1 MSSAVNPEASGQ
13 PVHEP
18 DRSGAIWEHTRKPH
32 QDEVQQYWDKKYKR
46 FVSMRYCK
54 HCVSSSTKANRTT
67 NLRNHLQSSHNIK
80 VEVTAKKVTED
91 IEKRA
96 SYLNKVFGA
105 SGDALFKSKRTN
117 EEVAEDLFRSYL
129 MENKE
134 KIKRGLVEFLV
145 ENRSPFHMVEK
156 ASLGTLLSFFN
167 PCAKE
172 VLPTSHNT
180 LARYT
185 VKSFNHQKEL
195 IRKLLKESSTR
206 IHLSADI
213 WTSPNNYLTLG
224 LVGSF
229 VQISDDEI
237 PQRVRVLLGLQEVA
251 GHSGENQGR
260 VIAPILEEFDIMGKI
275 GCVMGDNSGTNDTL
289 CRFLSSRF
297 ESLETTTTP
306 KWVAQEM
313 RGRCLGHMINLIV
326 NAFLSN
332 KEICE
337 ETQEEDLWVTI
348 TATSY
353 EEAHHQEKEK
363 GKKVGRKKQTTT
375 KLEPIAALAKLHGIA
390 VHIRNSSGHAKEFRR
405 LAGRLIPQDN
415 ATRWNSWFT
424 MVKVACEKE
433 AAILKY
439 TLNNRSD
446 LQEKFL
452 TDEDWKELRKIRTFL
467 KVFHEAT
474 LRAEGDQGSIGHTLV
489 LLNAL
494 HECVTDE
501 LVSNI
506 RSSLTLQTNFIRRQK
521 QKAMECNNGCKS
533 VGQPFIIGGSVALE
547 NHLSIC

>member
-1 MSSAVNPEASGQ
+1 MTGDKSKAPHNDKTADSSAVNPEASGQ
-13 PVHEP
+13 PVYEP
-18 DRSGAIWEHTRKPH
+18 DRSGAIWEHTRKPR
-32 QDEVQQYWDKKYKR
+32 QDEVQHYWDKKYNR

-117 EEVAEDLFRSYL
+117 EEVAEDLFRSFL

-156 ASLGTLLSFFN
+156 ASLGTLLSLFN

-180 LARYT
+180 LAKYT

-229 VQISDDEI
+229 VQIGDDEI
-237 PQRVRVLLGLQEVA
+237 PRRVRVLLGLQEVA
-251 GHSGENQGR
+251 GHSGENQAR
-260 VIAPILEEFDIMGKI
+260 VIAPILEEFDIMDKI
-275 GCVMGDNSGTNDTL
+275 GCIMGDNSGTNDTL

-297 ESLETTTTP
+297 ESLETTTP
-306 KWVAQEM
+306 WVAQEM

-337 ETQEEDLWVTI
+337 ETEEDDLWVTI
-348 TATSY
+348 TVTSY
-353 EEAHHQEKEK
+353 EEAHQEKEKEKEK
-363 GKKVGRKKQTTT
+363 GKKASRKKQTST
-375 KLEPIAALAKLHGIA
+375 KLEPISALTKLHGIA

-433 AAILKY
+433 AAIVKY

-452 TDEDWKELRKIRTFL
+452 TDEDWKELRKIRAFL

-474 LRAEGDQGSIGHTLV
+474 LRAEGDHGSIGHTLV

-501 LVSNI
+501 LVS
-506 RSSLTLQTNFIRRQK
+506 T
-521 QKAMECNNGCKS
+521 
-533 VGQPFIIGGSVALE
+533 
-547 NHLSIC
+547 

>member
-1 MSSAVNPEASGQ
+1 MADSSAVNPETSDQ
-13 PVHEP
+13 SVHEP

-32 QDEVQQYWDKKYKR
+32 QDEVQHYWDKKYKR
-46 FVSMRYCK
+46 FITMRYCK
-54 HCVSSSTKANRTT
+54 YCVSPPTKANRTT
-67 NLRNHLQSSHNIK
+67 NFRNHLESSHDIK
-80 VEVTAKKVTED
+80 VEVTARKVTED

-96 SYLNKVFGA
+96 SYLDKVFGA
-105 SGDALFKSKRTN
+105 SGDLKHALSKSKRTK

-129 MENKE
+129 MQNKE

-167 PCAKE
+167 PYAKE

-180 LARYT
+180 IARYT
-185 VKSFNHQKEL
+185 LKSFNHQKEL

-213 WTSPNNYLTLG
+213 WTR
-224 LVGSF
+224 SF
-229 VQISDDEI
+229 VQISDDEK

-297 ESLETTTTP
+297 ESLETTTAP

-337 ETQEEDLWVTI
+337 ETEEEDLWVTI
-348 TATSY
+348 TTTSY

-363 GKKVGRKKQTTT
+363 GKKAGRKKQTSS
-375 KLEPIAALAKLHGIA
+375 KLEPIAALTKLHGIA

-405 LAGRLIPQDN
+405 LAGRLVPQDN

-433 AAILKY
+433 AAVLKY

-446 LQEKFL
+446 LREKFL
-452 TDEDWKELRKIRTFL
+452 TDEDF
-467 KVFHEAT
+467 
-474 LRAEGDQGSIGHTLV
+474 
-489 LLNAL
+489 LNAL

-501 LVSNI
+501 IVINI
-506 RSSLTLQTNFIRRQK
+506 RSSLTLQTNFIRREK
-521 QKAMECNNGCKS
+521 QKATECNNG
-533 VGQPFIIGGSVALE
+533 
-547 NHLSIC
+547 